1 MLSENFKNK
10 KSILRAKTAPGF
22 TLVEVL
28 VVLFI
33 VSFGLVGILSLIVQ
47 NIQSQNYN
55 KNGLV
60 AYQLAQ
66 EGNELI
72 RRVRD
77 SNWKA
82 GVKFDTGL
90 EDDNYIMDYQDSLPI
105 HYGGNLSETKLKK
118 DQAGFYV
125 HDSNLTTDSG
135 FTRLFRISSSTSN
148 MLRINSVVTWTDKDK
163 YYSYNLESLLYDWY
177 PNQ

>member
-1 MLSENFKNK
+1 MINKFKNQK
-10 KSILRAKTAPGF
+10 IILPTRAAAF
-22 TLVEVL
+22 TLIEVL

-90 EDDNYIMDYQDSLPI
+90 EDDNYIMDYQDSLPV
-105 HYGGNLSETKLKK
+105 HYSGNVAQLKLKK

-125 HDSNLTTDSG
+125 HDSGLTTDSN
-135 FTRLFRISSSTSN
+135 FSRLIRTSSLN
-148 MLRINSVVTWTDKDK
+148 GNALRINSVVTWTDKDK